1 MQPEKMIK
9 CVELLY
15 EFTTDVSKELD
26 LQPNDTVNVLT
37 GILFNYTLQNA
48 KDGKQTH
55 ALLSMLS
62 SMHAMID
69 NYMEVEVS
77 IDESNSVQRHN

>member
-1 MQPEKMIK
+1 MQPEKMIEG
-9 CVELLY
+9 VTAIY
-15 EFTTDVSKELD
+15 EFATEVSDELG
-26 LQPNDTVNVLT
+26 LEPSHTISILT
-37 GILFNYTLQNA
+37 GVLFNYTLQNA

-69 NYMEVEVS
+69 KYMEVEVA